1 MLYIYEINSNTQ
13 ISIIITKLVVN
24 QGVTILGYITV
35 GSSSSA
41 DVGECFI
48 KLKVSTRLQ
57 SNILYII
64 TMLIHLYIRNGTA
77 HLYSIFTSIYIVI
90 DNPGT
95 LKTDIKSITV

>member
-13 ISIIITKLVVN
+13 IAIIITKLVVN

-57 SNILYII
+57 SNYIS
-64 TMLIHLYIRNGTA
+64 
-77 HLYSIFTSIYIVI
+77 LYSYIYI
-90 DNPGT
+90 
-95 LKTDIKSITV
+95 